1 MVVSASYSAVG
12 SGGGNP
18 VLALQQAVR
27 TRSKAV
33 AATAQ
38 QPAIKRDIAA
48 FRAAVA
54 SAPDAKALLANPAAR
69 RVLLTANGLGQQ
81 VDNMA
86 LAQRVLLSDP
96 AKPGSLVNRLPDRR
110 WAAMAQTFDF
120 ANKGLDVLQDPGVL
134 DRIAD
139 GYAEIAWRK
148 SLDEATPGLSK
159 AIDFR
164 DRAAR
169 ATSAAQILGDPV
181 LRDVVTTALGI
192 PAQIAFQPLDTQERA
207 ITARL
212 DIKRLQDPRF
222 VEQFARRYLVA
233 VGSNVSQPAS
243 LFV

>member
-1 MVVSASYSAVG
+1 MVVGGLYGAAG

-27 TRSKAV
+27 TRAKSV

-38 QPAIKRDIAA
+38 QPAIKRDVAA

-54 SAPDAKALLANPAAR
+54 SAPDLKALLANPAAR

-81 VDNMA
+81 ADSRA
-86 LAQRVLLSDP
+86 LAQQALLSDP
-96 AKPGSLVNRLPDRR
+96 ARPGSLVNRLPDRR

-120 ANKGLDVLQDPGVL
+120 ANKGLAVLREPAVL
-134 DRIAD
+134 DRLSD

-148 SLDEATPGLSK
+148 SLDEAVPGLSK
-159 AIDFR
+159 AMDFR
-164 DRAAR
+164 ERAAD

-207 ITARL
+207 IAARL
-212 DIKRLQDPRF
+212 DIKRLQDPKF
-222 VEQFARRYLVA
+222 VEQFTQRYLVA
-233 VGSNVSQPAS
+233 AGGNAAQPAS